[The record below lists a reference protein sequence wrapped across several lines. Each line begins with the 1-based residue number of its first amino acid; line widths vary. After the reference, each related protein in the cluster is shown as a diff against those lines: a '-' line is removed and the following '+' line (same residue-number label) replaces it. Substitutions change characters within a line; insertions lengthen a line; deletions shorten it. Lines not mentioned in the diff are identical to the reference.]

1 MNALLTRILGRMPI
15 GWLQLAHN
23 KGRFAAALAGV
34 AFANILVFVQLGML
48 GAITATTVQ
57 PYSLLKADIMISSV
71 DSNTLEDGGNVA
83 RQYML
88 RALSVPGITAA
99 APVYIGKLNW
109 QVDER
114 RSSTLMAMALPV
126 DAGNFITSKLQSQFL
141 RLALP
146 DTAIIDRGTRGGSP
160 EIFDEIT
167 LNHPVVYELNNR
179 QIQFVDTM
187 LVGAGF
193 TSDGNVLMAD
203 QSFLHL
209 FANRSSSAPSHLLL
223 QVEEGTSVAR
233 SIDLLQQVLPT
244 DVLRIRS
251 LADAQAD
258 DSSYQTTER
267 PIGIIFGLGTLVGI
281 LVGLVIVYQVLST
294 DVADHL
300 KEYAT
305 FKAMG
310 YGQPFFLGVVF
321 EEAFILAIMGFIP
334 GILASMGL
342 YQILEAKAGVPVD
355 MTAARAIVVLLGTLA
370 ACSLSGAI
378 ATRRLARADP
388 ADLF

>member
-1 MNALLTRILGRMPI
+1 MSALLTRILGRMPI
-15 GWLQLAHN
+15 GWLQLVHN
-23 KGRFAAALAGV
+23 KGRLAAALAGV

-57 PYSLLKADIMISSV
+57 PYSLLKADIMISSA

-99 APVYIGKLNW
+99 APIYIGKLSW

-126 DAGNFITSKLQSQFL
+126 DAGDFISSKLRAQFL
-141 RLALP
+141 HLALP

-160 EIFDEIT
+160 EIFDKIT
-167 LNHPVVYELNNR
+167 LDHPVVYELNNR

-193 TSDGNVLMAD
+193 TSDGNILMAD

-223 QVEEGTSVAR
+223 QVEEGASVAR
-233 SIDLLQQVLPT
+233 SIELLQQILPT
-244 DVLRIRS
+244 DILRIRS

-321 EEAFILAIMGFIP
+321 EEALILAIMGFIP
-334 GILASMGL
+334 GILASLGL

-370 ACSLSGAI
+370 ACTLSGAI